1 MIIGNRDMTTTDIGF
16 AHESG
21 KTVYTVPEAFQETL
35 TLRPEQVA
43 LRTVGGTQQI
53 TWREYG
59 ERVRAIAAGLA
70 ELGVGHGDTVGIML
84 TNRPEFNLIDTA
96 ALHLGATPFSIY
108 NTSSSEQITHLFTNA
123 ANKVVVTEQVFLDKV
138 TGAGVDLAHIILV
151 DGPATGTITLAEVEA
166 NPAADFDFDAAWRA
180 VQADDLATLI
190 YTSGTTGPPKGVEI
204 THRNVLAQIIAL
216 VNGPL
221 RVGLDD
227 RSVSYLPAA
236 HVADRISGHAINLLT
251 GIQMTTVPDPREVA
265 AALPDARPTIFFG
278 VPRVWQ
284 KIKAGIEGKLAAE
297 SSGVKKK
304 LANWAIETGIAA
316 ARADLTGRGGGP
328 VLAVQH
334 KLAEALVLSKLRHA
348 MGLDELKVAASGA
361 APIPPETLEYFIG
374 LGFTVTEVWGM
385 SETTGVGTYTELEK
399 PRPGSVGRPV
409 DGMELRL
416 DTDGEVLVRGP
427 IVTRGYR
434 NMPEKTAE
442 AIDAGGWLH
451 TGDVGTL
458 DPDGYLRI
466 VDRKKELI
474 INEAGKNIAPSNI
487 ENAVKAVSS
496 LVGQVVAIGDAK
508 PYIAALIMLDPD
520 VAALRAK
527 EFGATDADLATLA
540 TRQEIIDEVLAAVQ
554 TGNIKLSRVEQ
565 IKRFTII
572 GSVWEPGGDELT
584 PKMSLKRTPIATKYA
599 AEIDGLYAKDPA
611 DKVINVK

>member
-1 MIIGNRDMTTTDIGF
+1 MNIGNRDMKTDIGY
-16 AHESG
+16 AHKSG
-21 KTVYTVPEAFQETL
+21 KTVYTVPEAFQETR

-59 ERVRAIAAGLA
+59 ERVQSIAAGLA
-70 ELGVGHGDTVGIML
+70 GLGVGPGDTVGIML
-84 TNRPEFNLIDTA
+84 TNRPEFNLVDTA

-138 TGAGVDLAHIILV
+138 TGAGVELAHIILV
-151 DGPATGTITLAEVEA
+151 DGPAADTITLAEVEA

-180 VQADDLATLI
+180 VKPDDLATLI
-190 YTSGTTGPPKGVEI
+190 YTSGTTGPSKGVEVS
-204 THRNVLAQIIAL
+204 HRNVIAQIIAL

-221 RVGLDD
+221 PVGLDD

-236 HVADRISGHAINLLT
+236 HVADRISCHAINLIT
-251 GIQMTTVPDPREVA
+251 GVQVTTVPDPREVA
-265 AALPDARPTIFFG
+265 AALPDARPTTFFG

-284 KIKAGIEGKLAAE
+284 KIKVGIEGKLAAE
-297 SSGVKKK
+297 PSGVKKA
-304 LANWAIETGIAA
+304 LANWAIETGKAA
-316 ARADLTGRGGGP
+316 ARADLAGRSRGP

-334 KLAEALVLSKLRHA
+334 KVAEALVLSKLRHA
-348 MGLDELKVAASGA
+348 MGLDALSVPASGA

-374 LGFTVTEVWGM
+374 LGFPMSEVWGM
-385 SETTGVGTYTELEK
+385 SETTGVGTFTEKDK

-409 DGMELRL
+409 DGLELRL

-434 NMPEKTAE
+434 NMPEQTAE
-442 AIDAGGWLH
+442 AIDDDGWLH

-474 INEAGKNIAPSNI
+474 INEAGKNIAPSNV

-496 LVGQVVAIGDAK
+496 LVGQVVALGDAK
-508 PYIAALIMLDPD
+508 PYIAALIVLDPD

-527 EFGATDADLATLA
+527 EFDATDADVATLA
-540 TRQEIIDEVLAAVQ
+540 TRKEIVDEVLAAVQ
-554 TGNIKLSRVEQ
+554 AGNVKLSRVEQ

-572 GSVWEPGGDELT
+572 GGIWEPGGDELT
-584 PKMSLKRTPIATKYA
+584 PKMSLKRSPIATKYA
-599 AEIDGLYAKDPA
+599 AEIEALYAKEPS
-611 DKVINVK
+611 DKVVNVK

>member
-1 MIIGNRDMTTTDIGF
+1 MKTDIGY
-16 AHESG
+16 AHKSG
-21 KTVYTVPEAFQETL
+21 KTVYTVPEAFQETR

-59 ERVRAIAAGLA
+59 ERVQSIAAGLA
-70 ELGVGHGDTVGIML
+70 GLGVGPGDTVGIML
-84 TNRPEFNLIDTA
+84 TNRPEFNLVDTA

-138 TGAGVDLAHIILV
+138 TGAGVELAHIILV
-151 DGPATGTITLAEVEA
+151 DGPAAGAITLGEVEA

-180 VQADDLATLI
+180 VKPDDLATLI
-190 YTSGTTGPPKGVEI
+190 YTSGTTGPSKGVEVS
-204 THRNVLAQIIAL
+204 HRNVIAQIIAL

-221 RVGLDD
+221 PVGLDD

-236 HVADRISGHAINLLT
+236 HVADRISCHAINLIT
-251 GIQMTTVPDPREVA
+251 GVQVTTVPDPREVA
-265 AALPDARPTIFFG
+265 AALPDARPTTFFG

-284 KIKAGIEGKLAAE
+284 KIKVGIEGKLAAE
-297 SSGVKKK
+297 PSGVKKA
-304 LANWAIETGIAA
+304 LANWAIETGKAA
-316 ARADLTGRGGGP
+316 ARADLAGRSRGP

-334 KLAEALVLSKLRHA
+334 KIAEALVLSKLRHA
-348 MGLDELKVAASGA
+348 MGLDALNVPASGA

-374 LGFTVTEVWGM
+374 LGFPMSEVWGM
-385 SETTGVGTYTELEK
+385 SETTGVGTFTEKDK

-409 DGMELRL
+409 DGLELRL

-434 NMPEKTAE
+434 NMPEQTAE
-442 AIDAGGWLH
+442 AIDDDGWLH

-474 INEAGKNIAPSNI
+474 INEAGKNIAPSNV

-508 PYIAALIMLDPD
+508 PYIAALIVLDPD

-527 EFGATDADLATLA
+527 EFDATDADVATLA
-540 TRQEIIDEVLAAVQ
+540 TRKEIVDEVLAAVQ
-554 TGNIKLSRVEQ
+554 AGNVKLSRVEQ

-572 GSVWEPGGDELT
+572 GAIWEPGGDELT
-584 PKMSLKRTPIATKYA
+584 PKMSLKRSPIANKYA
-599 AEIDGLYAKDPA
+599 AEIEALYAKEPS
-611 DKVINVK
+611 DKVVNVK